1 MKKILLIIVIACVGF
16 LSSCKRDERELKSLA
31 GTTWRCDFD
40 VDEVFELNFESG
52 IVKLIYTKDEEI
64 SEQTGAYTYAYPEFM
79 AEMETFDM
87 DGRVSG
93 NTLTV
98 WGLFPSG
105 GGVEFK
111 KQKE

>member
-52 IVKLIYTKDEEI
+52 IVKLIYTIDCYIII
-64 SEQTGAYTYAYPEFM
+64 SYINLKEGP
-79 AEMETFDM
+79 
-87 DGRVSG
+87 
-93 NTLTV
+93 NTL
-98 WGLFPSG
+98 
-105 GGVEFK
+105 
-111 KQKE
+111 